1 MSGYQRTPRN
11 SPRQFLRTLGVLI
24 WDSRRQG
31 AYKAGRNA
39 AKRERRA
46 MRARWPL

>member
-1 MSGYQRTPRN
+1 MTYTRINRN

-31 AYKAGRNA
+31 TYNVGRNK

-46 MRARWPL
+46 MRARWPS